1 MKWNPCLSVIALMML
16 NATAF
21 VPPATAAAGVPEANY
36 DEAKMP
42 PYVLP
47 ELLKNGDGSPV
58 VTAADWTGKRR
69 PELLALFE
77 SKMFG
82 RAPERPALAFEV
94 QEEATPA
101 LDGKALRK
109 QVKVFL
115 TGKKEGPGFSL
126 LIYTPAVAAQK
137 PVPFFLGLN
146 FEGNPSVLADPK
158 ILPRID
164 PKPGDIVNGKPAP
177 AAKPAEPGSQSTRW
191 QVEWLISQ
199 GYGTATAWYWDID
212 PDYDDGFKNGVHAL
226 YPDIEKSRSGE
237 AWGSLAGWA
246 WGLRVA
252 MDYLEKEPLCDA
264 AHVALHGHSRLGK
277 AALWAGANDSRF
289 SIVISNESGCGGAA
303 LSKRIYGETVGRI
316 NTSFPHWFCS
326 NYHQWNQREQ
336 DMPFDQHELLALIA
350 PRALFVGSAEG
361 DQWADPTGE
370 RLALE
375 AAAPAFFLTCG
386 DAKSSKSPLLQAKQ
400 AYFIRPGK
408 HDVMDSD
415 WQAWVDFA
423 RTVWK

>member
-1 MKWNPCLSVIALMML
+1 MKWKPILLVPALSIM
-16 NATAF
+16 NAAAPAVVAAE
-21 VPPATAAAGVPEANY
+21 VPPANY

-47 ELLKNGDGSPV
+47 ALMKNADGSPV
-58 VTAADWTGKRR
+58 TTAAEWTSKRR
-69 PELLALFE
+69 SELLALFE

-94 QEEATPA
+94 QEETTPA
-101 LDGKALRK
+101 LDGKAVRK
-109 QVKVFL
+109 QVKVFV

-126 LIYTPAVAAQK
+126 LIYAPAVAAK
-137 PVPFFLGLN
+137 TPVPFFLGLN
-146 FEGNPSVLADPK
+146 FAGNRSVLADPK
-158 ILPRID
+158 ILPRIEPAQEKTAD
-164 PKPGDIVNGKPAP
+164 GKSAPAP
-177 AAKPAEPGSQSTRW
+177 MSAELGFQTSRW

-199 GYGTATAWYWDID
+199 GYGTATAWSWDID
-212 PDYDDGFKNGVHAL
+212 PDYDDGFKNGAHAL
-226 YPDIEKSRSGE
+226 YPELEKSRTGE
-237 AWGSLAGWA
+237 SWGTIAAWA
-246 WGLRVA
+246 WGLRIA

-264 AHVALHGHSRLGK
+264 RHVALHGHSRLGK
-277 AALWAGANDSRF
+277 AALWAGATDSRF
-289 SIVISNESGCGGAA
+289 DIVISNESGCGGAA

-316 NTSFPHWFCS
+316 NTVFPHWFCS

-336 DMPFDQHELLALIA
+336 EMPFDQHELLALIA

-375 AAAPAFFLTCG
+375 AAAPAFFLTNG
-386 DAKSSKSPLLQAKQ
+386 DAKNPKSPLLQARQ
-400 AYFIRPGK
+400 AYFIRPGN